1 MASGEYQK
9 RVVAFLDILGFS
21 QLVENADDP
30 EWRAAIEGVLKTM
43 RETLAPN
50 QASDFRL
57 SQFSDCIV
65 ISAPIEPYSVNLVM
79 TGSLILA
86 NNLLQRMVLLRG
98 GIAVGNLIHT
108 DDVMFGPG
116 MLAAYRSDTA
126 GGPPRISIDKT
137 LKDEIASWEN
147 DFGLEAL
154 MRTDP
159 YDLTFALHTLHDYQH
174 YTPEPQVGKV
184 VLEEVAVRLAEQIAW
199 QCYAADHSPPVRAK
213 WLWMERYWN
222 EIVGVQGVLPPTTHY
237 ASKFRTASNQFG

>member
-1 MASGEYQK
+1 MASGEYQR

-21 QLVENADDP
+21 RLVENADDP
-30 EWRAAIEGVLKTM
+30 KWRTAIEGVLKTM
-43 RETLAPN
+43 RGTLAPN
-50 QASDFRL
+50 QAFDLRL

-86 NNLLQRMVLLRG
+86 DNLLQRAVLLRG

-116 MLAAYRSDTA
+116 MLTAYRGDTA
-126 GGPPRISIDKT
+126 GGPPRISIDET
-137 LKDEIASWEN
+137 LKDEIASWHN

-159 YDLTFALHTLHDYQH
+159 YDLTLALHTLHDYQL
-174 YTPEPQVGKV
+174 YTPEPHVGKA
-184 VLEEVAVRLAEQIAW
+184 VLDGVAATLAQQIAW
-199 QCYAADHSPPVRAK
+199 QCYGAGHSPSVRAK

-222 EIVGVQGVLPPTTHY
+222 ETVGFKNILPPTTQY
-237 ASKFRTASNQFG
+237 ASEFLAALKQ